1 MTNTWPFRNY
11 LKKRNNVN
19 KPFFSIIIPV
29 YNRPEEVRELL
40 SSLAQQH
47 YDHFEVIVVED
58 GSSRTCVKEVED
70 FKGELNI
77 RYFHQSN
84 KGPGPARNFGFAHAK
99 GDYLISFDSDCVI
112 PVGYLN
118 AVTAFLSNHTVD
130 AWGGPDSG
138 HHTFTALQRAMAY
151 TMSAFLTTGGI
162 RGGSTTLGHFQPRSF
177 NMGLSKKVFE
187 TTGGFQFD
195 RYAEDIELSIRIRK
209 AGFKSWLIPDAYVFH
224 KRRETL
230 SGFFRQVK
238 NFGRGRVEVAQAH
251 PGTLR
256 PTHFL
261 PLLFTL
267 GLSLGVLI
275 GMILPL
281 ILNLTLLIYGVYLF
295 LIFIGAWKSTQ
306 SLAAAILS
314 VPAVLV
320 QLVGYAWGFFLAL
333 LRFGQSS

>member
-1 MTNTWPFRNY
+1 MTSTWLFRNY

-19 KPFFSIIIPV
+19 RPFFSIIIPV
-29 YNRPEEVRELL
+29 YNRPDEIRELL
-40 SSLAQQH
+40 SSLVQQN
-47 YDHFEVIVVED
+47 YDRFEVIVVED
-58 GSSRTCVKEVED
+58 GSTHTCVKEVEA
-70 FKGELNI
+70 FKAKLNI

-84 KGPGPARNFGFAHAK
+84 QGPGPARNFGFSHAN

-112 PVGYLN
+112 PEGYLN
-118 AVTAFLSNHTVD
+118 AVTAFISNHTVD

-138 HHTFTALQRAMAY
+138 HKTFTPLQRSMAY

-209 AGFKSWLIPDAYVFH
+209 AGFKSWLIPEAYVFH
-224 KRRETL
+224 KRRDTL
-230 SGFFRQVK
+230 LGFFRQVK

-267 GLSLGVLI
+267 GLLSGVLA
-275 GMILPL
+275 GMVLPL
-281 ILNLTLLIYGVYLF
+281 ILNLTLVIYGVYLF
-295 LIFIGAWKSTQ
+295 LIFIGAWISTQ
-306 SLAAAILS
+306 SFAAAILS
-314 VPAVLV
+314 VPAALV

-333 LRFGQSS
+333 LRFSRSS